1 MAKNSD
7 FKSKIKYY
15 EKYINNIQFYKHT
28 HIYSDNIYWCWFKG
42 IENAPKLYQATFNS
56 VKNIVNS
63 NNHNLIIINQTNMN
77 HYVRFPSYILEK
89 YEKKLITDTHFS
101 NFLRLELLIKYGGTW
116 IDASVLMTKYEERF
130 FRKDLFFFNLSSWFI
145 TSEKG
150 SPVLKTTRDLL
161 YEYWRRENYLCY
173 YFLFHESFSIAFDRY
188 KEDYYDMP
196 DISNRPEHYLQHYL
210 MKKMNTKKYLK
221 LIKKISVHKLNIKFI
236 SKHFKSKN
244 SFLYYIIDKYLRK

>member
-56 VKNIVNS
+56 VKNIVNC

-101 NFLRLELLIKYGGTW
+101 NFLRLELLI
-116 IDASVLMTKYEERF
+116 
-130 FRKDLFFFNLSSWFI
+130 
-145 TSEKG
+145 
-150 SPVLKTTRDLL
+150 
-161 YEYWRRENYLCY
+161 
-173 YFLFHESFSIAFDRY
+173 
-188 KEDYYDMP
+188 
-196 DISNRPEHYLQHYL
+196 
-210 MKKMNTKKYLK
+210 
-221 LIKKISVHKLNIKFI
+221 
-236 SKHFKSKN
+236 
-244 SFLYYIIDKYLRK
+244 

>member
-1 MAKNSD
+1 M
-7 FKSKIKYY
+7 
-15 EKYINNIQFYKHT
+15 
-28 HIYSDNIYWCWFKG
+28 
-42 IENAPKLYQATFNS
+42 
-56 VKNIVNS
+56 VN
-63 NNHNLIIINQTNMN
+63 
-77 HYVRFPSYILEK
+77 
-89 YEKKLITDTHFS
+89 
-101 NFLRLELLIKYGGTW
+101 LLIKYGGTW
-116 IDASVLMTKYEERF
+116 IDASVFMTKYEERF

-196 DISNRPEHYLQHYL
+196 DISNRPEHYLQDYL
-210 MKKMNTKKYLK
+210 MKKMNIDKYLNLVK
-221 LIKKISVHKLNIKFI
+221 NISIHKLNIKFI